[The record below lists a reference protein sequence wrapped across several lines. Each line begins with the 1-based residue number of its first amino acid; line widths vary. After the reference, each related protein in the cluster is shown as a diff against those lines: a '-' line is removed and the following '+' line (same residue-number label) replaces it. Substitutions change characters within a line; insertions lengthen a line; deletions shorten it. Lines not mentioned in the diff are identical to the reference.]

1 MSDHRDRPLLRRR
14 GLPVALACALAAS
27 LGGCASWSGFG
38 SLKDGAQAQ
47 CESEEWPTAVMGSVQ
62 HNASYTPT
70 DDYDEVYVDKTPDTP
85 PAPERAEEDEV
96 TVTETKPDDWSDT
109 VTKPEVEAE
118 PPPVPPEV
126 AIPEVEEERQ
136 VAVLPEPVAP
146 QPPPPMQ
153 EVIDVCGAE
162 DEACQQQLANLL
174 SDPLHKWITEKPQP
188 AEGTTRLLAFRVLTP
203 VLACG
208 DLRRGLAE
216 AEAVTAD
223 IEGAQP
229 QTSDGTVNSDWV
241 PLLGR
246 AVQLELK
253 AEIEKRC

>member
-1 MSDHRDRPLLRRR
+1 MSDHRHRPLLRRR

-27 LGGCASWSGFG
+27 LGGCASWSGYG
-38 SLKDGAQAQ
+38 SLKDNAQAQ
-47 CESEEWPTAVMGSVQ
+47 CESDKWPTAVMGSVQ

-70 DDYDEVYVDKTPDTP
+70 DDYAEVYVDKAP
-85 PAPERAEEDEV
+85 PAPPEPERADDVEV
-96 TVTETKPDDWSDT
+96 PVTETEQDSWSDT
-109 VTKPEVEAE
+109 VTKPEPGIE
-118 PPPVPPEV
+118 PPPAPPEV
-126 AIPEVEEERQ
+126 TIPEVEEERQ

-162 DEACQQQLANLL
+162 DEACQRQLMDLL
-174 SDPLHKWITEKPQP
+174 SDPLHKWIKEKPQP
-188 AEGTTRLLAFRVLTP
+188 AQESTRLLAFRVLTP

-208 DLRRGLAE
+208 ELRRGLAE
-216 AEAVTAD
+216 AEALTAD
-223 IEGAQP
+223 PAGAQP
-229 QTSDGTVNSDWV
+229 DASDSGIGSDWV
-241 PLLGR
+241 QLLGR